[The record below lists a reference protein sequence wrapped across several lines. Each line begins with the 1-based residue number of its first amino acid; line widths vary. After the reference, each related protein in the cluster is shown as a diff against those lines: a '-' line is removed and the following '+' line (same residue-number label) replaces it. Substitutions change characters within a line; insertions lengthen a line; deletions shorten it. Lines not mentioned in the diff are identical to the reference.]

1 MIKTNNNNHKKRK
14 LRLDIAGFFAAD
26 IVTATYNTASVT
38 DAATYGASVYYAF
51 AGGASHRYLRQIHFA
66 GC

>member
-1 MIKTNNNNHKKRK
+1 MKTASGYSW
-14 LRLDIAGFFAAD
+14 LFAAD